1 MKKYLSIAL
10 IAVMGLLAWSCSDDN
25 IVAVYNPEGVT
36 PQTLDDVTGVT
47 LTPDGAPV
55 NFTFSQADFG
65 INVPVVYTLYVA
77 KAGTN
82 FDPKQK
88 FSISKVNVDEETQKL
103 SFSIKQAD
111 LNTAL
116 LNLGAVADVDF
127 PVEF

>member
-55 NFTFSQADFG
+55 NFTST
-65 INVPVVYTLYVA
+65 PSRSSPSPRLTL
-77 KAGTN
+77 TRRHRSS
-82 FDPKQK
+82 P
-88 FSISKVNVDEETQKL
+88 SPSSRPT
-103 SFSIKQAD
+103 
-111 LNTAL
+111 
-116 LNLGAVADVDF
+116 
-127 PVEF
+127 